1 MKKILLF
8 MMSVAMIVAFSSC
21 SNKEKQESSAV
32 PSEKPVELKPVDQ
45 TAQLSGHVGRGG
57 VHMTLTIKGDLVEG
71 EYSYDK
77 YNSPLK
83 LQGKLEEDGHMELH
97 EVNASGRPTG
107 HFDGYYGKDYGY
119 IGEFVN
125 FQGTRSPFNLTID
138 DVTDNAGDGEGRG
151 FLAPLPSNSP
161 AADGGD
167 YSSDAGGDYETED
180 YDSDNDMGFS
190 EGAGDS
196 SIDEL
201 LDSYESY
208 VDDYI
213 KFLKRA
219 ANGDMSAAV
228 EYARLYQDALEY
240 QEKLENV
247 QGEMS
252 AAQLNRMNRINNK
265 LIEAAQDMQ

>member
-1 MKKILLF
+1 MKQKIFLLLTL
-8 MMSVAMIVAFSSC
+8 AMIFALSSC

-161 AADGGD
+161 AAGGGD
-167 YSSDAGGDYETED
+167 AAYEGGAEDYSGD
-180 YDSDNDMGFS
+180 YDSGDYGSAYDDANDMVNDAKRQARAMADDAHEQAKQMMDDAYDEVYGKT
-190 EGAGDS
+190 GAKVVKKLSGYD
-196 SIDEL
+196 DAVKEY
-201 LDSYESY
+201 DRSYEES
-208 VDDYI
+208 
-213 KFLKRA
+213 K
-219 ANGDMSAAV
+219 
-228 EYARLYQDALEY
+228 EALGY
-240 QEKLENV
+240 
-247 QGEMS
+247 
-252 AAQLNRMNRINNK
+252 
-265 LIEAAQDMQ
+265 